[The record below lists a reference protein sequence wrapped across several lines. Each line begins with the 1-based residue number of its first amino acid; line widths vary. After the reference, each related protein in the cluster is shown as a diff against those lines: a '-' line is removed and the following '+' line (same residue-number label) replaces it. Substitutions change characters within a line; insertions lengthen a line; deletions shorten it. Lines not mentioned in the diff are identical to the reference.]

1 MESKP
6 SPLKVSQLL
15 PYWLQADSLRFLTL
29 TYASID
35 KKKTQPLIKYL
46 ATAHPLEALPLS
58 PEDSLLISNENPEL
72 IKDPEDHRYGRYRV
86 PEKKV
91 TTIDM
96 THVKRIRGCPT
107 DGARVDVV
115 ITMKS
120 KWEEVK
126 AEETKKL

>member
-1 MESKP
+1 
-6 SPLKVSQLL
+6 
-15 PYWLQADSLRFLTL
+15 
-29 TYASID
+29 
-35 KKKTQPLIKYL
+35 
-46 ATAHPLEALPLS
+46 
-58 PEDSLLISNENPEL
+58 
-72 IKDPEDHRYGRYRV
+72 V

-107 DGARVDVV
+107 DAARVDVV
-115 ITMKS
+115 LTMKS

>member
-1 MESKP
+1 MI
-6 SPLKVSQLL
+6 
-15 PYWLQADSLRFLTL
+15 T
-29 TYASID
+29 
-35 KKKTQPLIKYL
+35 
-46 ATAHPLEALPLS
+46 
-58 PEDSLLISNENPEL
+58 
-72 IKDPEDHRYGRYRV
+72 DPEDHRYGRYRL

-120 KWEEVK
+120 KWQEVK
-126 AEETKKL
+126 AEETKKLQELLKDEEKMVLGEVQVPH